1 MKFDFKDTMVKKIFI
16 VDLGIDIYYYDCF
29 VDMAIVENICISIN
43 RKITFPGKML
53 LQL

>member
-16 VDLGIDIYYYDCF
+16 VDLGIDIYYDCF
-29 VDMAIVENICISIN
+29 VDMEIVENICISIN
-43 RKITFPGKML
+43 RKIRFPGKML